1 MEELVLLDLLVLLE
15 LWLKEKRCLDLLDLL
30 VLMGP
35 LECLGIQVLKE
46 KWELEEI
53 WVLGDLLVKMDFKGH
68 LDCRANREE
77 LETLVNQVCKVRR
90 ETQALVGKW
99 DLLAFKELLDFQD
112 SQVSREFLVCLG
124 TREPLEGRVTLAR
137 LALMARMVLM
147 VKMDLLDNQE
157 TEESLEKMEAPA
169 SRV

>member
-1 MEELVLLDLLVLLE
+1 MMVVLEELVLLDLLVLLE

-53 WVLGDLLVKMDFKGH
+53 WDLGDLLVKMDFKGH

-77 LETLVNQVCKVRR
+77 LETLVNQVYKVRR

-112 SQVSREFLVCLG
+112 SQASREFLVCQG
-124 TREPLEGRVTLAR
+124 TR
-137 LALMARMVLM
+137 
-147 VKMDLLDNQE
+147 
-157 TEESLEKMEAPA
+157 
-169 SRV
+169 